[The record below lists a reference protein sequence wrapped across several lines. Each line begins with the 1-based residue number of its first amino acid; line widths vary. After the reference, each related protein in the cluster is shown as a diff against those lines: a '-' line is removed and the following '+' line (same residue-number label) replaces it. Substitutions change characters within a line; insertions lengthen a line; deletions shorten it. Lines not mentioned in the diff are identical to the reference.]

1 VVSEA
6 ATVPVARSSGPG
18 HSRPDS
24 ELGCVVVLAGGLS
37 FEREV
42 SLRSGRRL
50 QTALTEVGIE
60 SEHLD
65 VDANLLHRLHDL
77 RPSVVFPALHGES
90 GEDGSLRTVLE
101 LLDLPY
107 VGSDARSTRLAWD
120 KPAAKT
126 TVAAAG
132 LHTPEWVAL
141 PHATFRDLGAAA
153 VLDRVVARLGVP
165 LMVKPASGGSA
176 LGAHAVRDPA
186 DLSSAIVRC
195 FGYDDTVLLE
205 RFVPGAE
212 IAVSVLE
219 TDGDA
224 RALPAVEI
232 AAPDGLYDYSARYTA
247 GLTTFHVP
255 ARLPEAI
262 ASAAASAALTAHR
275 VLGLRDLSRTDLIVD
290 EAGRVQFLEVN
301 VAPGMTE
308 TSLLP
313 MSVAEAGL
321 NFGAVA
327 RDLLK
332 RAAARG

>member
-1 VVSEA
+1 MSRASTVSA
-6 ATVPVARSSGPG
+6 AQTGGPG
-18 HSRPDS
+18 TGRPGG
-24 ELGCVVVLAGGLS
+24 ELGSVIVLAGGLS

-50 QTALTEVGIE
+50 QSALSEVGVE

-65 VDANLLHRLHDL
+65 VDAGLLHRLHEL
-77 RPSVVFPALHGES
+77 RPNVVFPALHGES
-90 GEDGSLRTVLE
+90 GEDGALRTVLE
-101 LLDLPY
+101 LLNLPY

-120 KPAAKT
+120 KPAAKV
-126 TVAAAG
+126 TVTAAG
-132 LHTPEWVAL
+132 LDTPDWVAL

-186 DLSSAIVRC
+186 DLSAAIVRC

-205 RFVPGAE
+205 PFVTGVE

-219 TDGDA
+219 TDGEL
-224 RALPAVEI
+224 RALPVVEI
-232 AAPDGLYDYSARYTA
+232 DAPDGLYDYSARYTA

-255 ARLPEAI
+255 ARLPAAT
-262 ASAAASAALTAHR
+262 ASAAAAAALTAHR
-275 VLGLRDLSRTDLIVD
+275 ALGLRDLSRTDLIVD

-313 MSVAEAGL
+313 MAVAEAGL

-327 RDLLK
+327 HDLLK
-332 RAAARG
+332 LAAARS